1 MTGQKEKQF
10 NPGVNRL
17 LVGCPPP
24 PCPRGFQGGLGGTE
38 YIDLELSVQCLIDRF
53 GNNLHRLLGTAI
65 SITAYIICLSYTSC
79 ALNSDLNI

>member
-1 MTGQKEKQF
+1 M
-10 NPGVNRL
+10 
-17 LVGCPPP
+17 PPTTMP
-24 PCPRGFQGGLGGTE
+24 PRISGGLGGTE